1 MVELIILI
9 IPKINQLRKALIKI
23 IISLIKLN
31 NKQRDRTYRIKSKQL
46 DIQKILPDNN
56 LKINLKFKNQSWV
69 IRIKFKNK
77 SLTKDF
83 SKIMF

>member
-56 LKINLKFKNQSWV
+56 LKINLKFKNQSWL

-77 SLTKDF
+77 SLTKDY
-83 SKIMF
+83 SKKMI

>member
-9 IPKINQLRKALIKI
+9 IFKINQLRKALIKI

-31 NKQRDRTYRIKSKQL
+31 DNQKARTYRIKSKQI

-56 LKINLKFKNQSWV
+56 LKINLKFKNQSWL

-77 SLTKDF
+77 SLTKDY
-83 SKIMF
+83 SKKMI